1 MDDDRGRYRGLAYW
15 SDAMDPRTMLA
26 RRNRIVDRDPEAA
39 GRDASSDAWGTDG
52 TVGRD
57 VGSVVV

>member
-1 MDDDRGRYRGLAYW
+1 
-15 SDAMDPRTMLA
+15 MDPRTMLA